1 MFIRYR
7 SHPRPRLGS
16 VYAVKAF
23 RRFTVRV
30 PLPTELADLSR
41 LAHNLRWAWHQ
52 PTQELFAGLDPDLWS
67 QTGDPLRLLAEI
79 DPARIAEV
87 AVDRAFLDRL
97 TAVRDDLARYT
108 GEPRWFADYAAGLS
122 SEQVAPQAI
131 AYFSMEFGISEVLPI
146 YSGGLGI
153 LAGDHLKAASD
164 LGLPLIGVGLFY
176 RSGYFHQS
184 LSRDGWQIERYPVN
198 DPTSLPLT
206 LLTDDGDPV
215 VVSIAMPGE
224 RTLQAQVWVATV
236 GRIPLL
242 LLDAD
247 IPANVEELR
256 GVTDRLYGGDQ
267 DHRIKQEILLGI
279 GGVRAVREYV
289 RITGHPEPSVFHMNE
304 GHAGFLG
311 VERIRELSS
320 GPAGLDFDTAE
331 AVVRASNI
339 FTTHTPVPA
348 GIDRFPRDMVRYYLD
363 ADETGTSRLLPGL
376 SVATVVD
383 LGDEG
388 DPGVFNMAHMGFRL
402 GQRSNGVSR
411 LHGAVSREMFAD
423 LWPGFDSDEVPIG
436 SVTNGVHGPTWTA
449 RRWQEAAGGD
459 EEAVAR
465 IVTSL
470 PADEIWRLRSDMRA
484 DLVDEVRRRT
494 HASGRDR
501 GFSEAELGWTAD
513 IFDPAA
519 LTIGFARRAA
529 TYKRLTLM
537 LRDPERMRRILTDP
551 DRPVQLVIAGKAH
564 PADDGGKSLIQQVVR
579 FTEDPELRER
589 IVFLPDYDISMARDI
604 YAGCDVWLNNPVRPM
619 EACGTSGMKSA
630 MNGGLNLSILDG
642 WWDEMADGE
651 NGWAIPSAEGVTDD
665 HRRDDLEAEALYE
678 LLEESV
684 IPLFYN
690 RSADGVPE
698 RWVEMVRHTVSR
710 LGPDVQAS
718 RMVRDYT
725 TALYGPAATQ
735 YASICADGYTPARDL
750 ASYRQLLG
758 RGWTAVQIAGLDES
772 GWTDTAADSPA
783 SGIRDDDSPRTASLT
798 LTAHVALGELAADQ
812 VAVQA
817 LVGRVTD
824 DGEIREPTTV
834 EMSPT
839 GEVDPSGRT
848 LFAAAVR
855 PTRSGRHGYTA
866 RVLPRHPQLSD
877 DAELG
882 LVRYPVGTADDAAPS
897 RTDTVLVPGAS

>member
-1 MFIRYR
+1 M
-7 SHPRPRLGS
+7 
-16 VYAVKAF
+16 KAF

-30 PLPTELADLSR
+30 PLPTELADLTA
-41 LAHNLRWAWHQ
+41 LAHNLRWVWHA
-52 PTQELFAGLDPDLWS
+52 PTQELFESIDPDLWRD
-67 QTGDPLRLLAEI
+67 TADPLRLLAEV
-79 DPARIAEV
+79 DPERFAEL
-87 AVDRAFLDRL
+87 AADPGFRDRL
-97 TAVRDDLARYT
+97 TAAADDLSRYIDD
-108 GEPRWFADYAAGLS
+108 PRWFGDDYIADLGPES
-122 SEQVAPQAI
+122 VAPQGI

-184 LSRDGWQIERYPVN
+184 LSHDGWQIERYPVN

-206 LLTDDGDPV
+206 MLTDGDEPV
-215 VVSIAMPGE
+215 VVTISMPGG
-224 RTLQAQVWVATV
+224 RTLRAQVWVATV

-242 LLDAD
+242 LLDSD
-247 IPANVEELR
+247 VPPNDEELR
-256 GVTDRLYGGDQ
+256 SVTDRLYGGDQ

-289 RITGHPEPSVFHMNE
+289 RLSGHAEPTVFHMNE

-311 VERIRELSS
+311 VERIRELIS
-320 GPAGLDFDTAE
+320 GADALDFDTAE

-363 ADETGTSRLLPGL
+363 ADERGCSRLLPGL
-376 SVATVVD
+376 ETTMVVD
-383 LGDEG
+383 LGDEA

-402 GQRSNGVSR
+402 GQRSNGVSQ
-411 LHGAVSREMFAD
+411 LHGEVSRAMFAD
-423 LWPGFDSDEVPIG
+423 LWPGFDADEVPIG
-436 SVTNGVHGPTWTA
+436 AVTNGVHGPTWIA
-449 RRWQEAAGGD
+449 RRWQELAGGD
-459 EEAVAR
+459 DDGGAAAVAG
-465 IVTSL
+465 L
-470 PADEIWRLRSDMRA
+470 PSAEIWRIRSTLRA
-484 DLVDEVRRRT
+484 ELVDEVRRRT
-494 HASGRDR
+494 HASGRER
-501 GFSEAELGWTAD
+501 GFTDAELGWTAD
-513 IFDPAA
+513 IFDPNA

-537 LRDPERMRRILTDP
+537 LRDPDRMRRILTDP
-551 DRPVQLVIAGKAH
+551 DRPVQLVIGGKAH
-564 PADDGGKSLIQQVVR
+564 PADDGGKALIQQVVR
-579 FTEDPELRER
+579 FTDDPDLRDR

-630 MNGGLNLSILDG
+630 MNGGLNLSIMDG

-651 NGWAIPSAEGVTDD
+651 NGWAIPSAEGVADE
-665 HRRDDLEAEALYE
+665 HRRDDLEAEALYS

-698 RWVEMVRHTVSR
+698 RWVDMVRHTLTR
-710 LGPDVQAS
+710 LGPEVQAS

-725 TALYGPAATQ
+725 TALYGPASTQ
-735 YASICADGYTPARDL
+735 FASICADGFAPARDL
-750 ASYRQLLG
+750 ADYRKVLD
-758 RGWTAVQIAGLDES
+758 RSWSSVQIAGIDES
-772 GWTDTAADSPA
+772 GSGASLDHDSPQ
-783 SGIRDDDSPRTASLT
+783 RVSLT
-798 LTAHVALGELAADQ
+798 LTAHVALGELSPER
-812 VAVQA
+812 VRVQA

-824 DGEIREPTTV
+824 AGEIVDPVIAEMDPTSGT
-834 EMSPT
+834 
-839 GEVDPSGRT
+839 DPSGRT
-848 LFAAAVR
+848 LFVATISPA
-855 PTRSGRHGYTA
+855 RSGRHGYTA

-882 LVRYPVGTADDAAPS
+882 LVRYPVGTAEDAGPG
-897 RTDTVLVPGAS
+897 RTDVLVPGANT

>member
-1 MFIRYR
+1 M
-7 SHPRPRLGS
+7 
-16 VYAVKAF
+16 KAF

-52 PTQELFAGLDPDLWS
+52 PTQDLFAILDPDLWS

-79 DPARIAEV
+79 DPARLAQL
-87 AVDRAFLDRL
+87 AADRDFLDRL
-97 TAVRDDLARYT
+97 AAVRDDLARYT
-108 GEPRWFADYAAGLS
+108 GEPRWFADYASGLS

-224 RTLQAQVWVATV
+224 RTLRAQVWVATV

-247 IPANVEELR
+247 VPANVEELR

-348 GIDRFPRDMVRYYLD
+348 GIDRFPRDMVRHYLD
-363 ADETGTSRLLPGL
+363 GDGTGTSRLLPGL

-465 IVTSL
+465 AVTSL
-470 PADEIWRLRSDMRA
+470 SSDEIWRLRSDMRA
-484 DLVDEVRRRT
+484 HLVDEVRRRT

-501 GFSEAELGWTAD
+501 GFSDAELGWTAD

-718 RMVRDYT
+718 RMVREYT

-735 YASICADGYTPARDL
+735 YASICADAYAPARDL
-750 ASYRQLLG
+750 ASYRQLLD

-772 GWTDTAADSPA
+772 GWTETAADSPV
-783 SGIRDDDSPRTASLT
+783 SGTGGDDRARPASLT
-798 LTAHVALGELAADQ
+798 LTAHVALGELTPDE

-824 DGEIREPTTV
+824 DGEIREPIAV
-834 EMSPT
+834 AMSPT
-839 GEVDPSGRT
+839 GAVDPSGRT
-848 LFAAAVR
+848 LFAAAVT

-882 LVRYPVGTADDAAPS
+882 LVRYPVGTADDAGPS
-897 RTDTVLVPGAS
+897 RTETVLVPGAS